1 MILHLTT
8 CNVAVG
14 LFHHYFCL
22 IVLGNGKIK
31 RGKKTFETMKTKGR
45 KKQKLEQKLFTASPK
60 HTSHSFESA
69 VDVQEDTSS
78 SFGSPGSPPSDNEQ
92 SLQPVLFEM
101 NAFLMTIA
109 SYLQINRS
117 LMKSNQVL
125 LVLL

>member
-45 KKQKLEQKLFTASPK
+45 KKQKLNKNDSLLHHRTQATLL
-60 HTSHSFESA
+60 
-69 VDVQEDTSS
+69 
-78 SFGSPGSPPSDNEQ
+78 
-92 SLQPVLFEM
+92 SLQ
-101 NAFLMTIA
+101 
-109 SYLQINRS
+109 
-117 LMKSNQVL
+117 
-125 LVLL
+125 